1 VDSTGPGPSGLTV
14 AGADD
19 DALASRHPVAA
30 VSALGALGGAAFC
43 FVTGENLPVGLLP
56 QLSAGLR
63 VSLSAVG
70 LLVTIYAL
78 VVVAVSAP
86 FTHLTRDI
94 PRRPLLTGLLATFVL
109 GTLAASAAPSYGW
122 LIAARVVIALAQAL
136 FWSIVAVV
144 AVGLFPP
151 RARGKAV
158 AGVFAGSSIAL
169 ILGVPAG
176 TWIGQLAGW
185 RLAFVGLSGLG
196 LLDLAALA
204 VFLPS
209 MRSGEGHA
217 AAGTHP
223 DARRYL
229 LTVLTTILCVS
240 GSFTAYT
247 YVTAFLTRVSGL
259 PLRAVASILLLT
271 GIADAAGIVVTGFL
285 LDRRPTLA
293 RVGPVAV
300 LTAALFALFAF
311 GTSGAATIV
320 LQACAGTGLS
330 GVAIALQSHVLV
342 VAPRRT
348 DIASAWYSASFNVG
362 IAGGPVIGGL
372 VLSTL
377 GLRCTPLVGG
387 MLALLGL
394 AAVIVESQTGRRSPA
409 G

>member
-1 VDSTGPGPSGLTV
+1 MGSASPGPAQLTDP
-14 AGADD
+14 GADD
-19 DALASRHPVAA
+19 GAFASRHPVAA
-30 VSALGALGGAAFC
+30 VAAVAALSGASFC
-43 FVTGENLPVGLLP
+43 FVTGESLPVGLLP
-56 QLSAGLR
+56 QLSASLR

-86 FTHLTRDI
+86 LTHLTRDV
-94 PRRPLLTGLLATFVL
+94 PRRPLLSGLLATFVL
-109 GTLAASAAPSYGW
+109 ANLAASAAPSYGW

-151 RARGKAV
+151 RARGRAV
-158 AGVFAGSSIAL
+158 AAVFAGSSMAL

-176 TWIGQLAGW
+176 TLIGQLAGW

-204 VFLPS
+204 VLLPS

-217 AAGTHP
+217 AVGTHP
-223 DARRYL
+223 DARRYR
-229 LTVLTTILCVS
+229 LTVLTTILCV
-240 GSFTAYT
+240 GGFFTAYT
-247 YVTAFLTRVSGL
+247 YITAFLTRVSGL
-259 PLRAVASILLLT
+259 PLRAVAPVLLLI
-271 GIADAAGIVVTGFL
+271 GVADAAGIVVTGLL
-285 LDRRPTLA
+285 LDRHPTLA

-300 LTAALFALFAF
+300 LAAALLALFAF

-320 LQACAGTGLS
+320 LEGCAGMGLA
-330 GVAIALQSHVLV
+330 GLAIANQSHVLV

-348 DIASAWYSASFNVG
+348 DIASAWLSASFNVG
-362 IAGGPVIGGL
+362 IAGGPVIGGV

-394 AAVIVESQTGRRSPA
+394 AAVLAESRLSRGSPSR
-409 G
+409 

>member
-1 VDSTGPGPSGLTV
+1 VGSASPGPAQLTDP
-14 AGADD
+14 GADD
-19 DALASRHPVAA
+19 GAFASRHPVAA
-30 VSALGALGGAAFC
+30 VAAVAALSGASFC
-43 FVTGENLPVGLLP
+43 FVTGESLPVGLLP
-56 QLSAGLR
+56 QLSASLR

-86 FTHLTRDI
+86 LTHLTRDV
-94 PRRPLLTGLLATFVL
+94 PRRPLLSGLLATFVL
-109 GTLAASAAPSYGW
+109 ANLAASAAPSYGW

-151 RARGKAV
+151 RARGRAV
-158 AGVFAGSSIAL
+158 AAVFAGSSMAL

-176 TWIGQLAGW
+176 TLIGQLAGW

-204 VFLPS
+204 VLLPS

-217 AAGTHP
+217 AVGTHP
-223 DARRYL
+223 DARRYR
-229 LTVLTTILCVS
+229 LTVLTTILCV
-240 GSFTAYT
+240 GGFFTAYT
-247 YVTAFLTRVSGL
+247 YITAFLTRVSGL
-259 PLRAVASILLLT
+259 PLRAVAPVLLLI
-271 GIADAAGIVVTGFL
+271 GVADAAGIVVTGLL
-285 LDRRPTLA
+285 LDRHPTLA

-300 LTAALFALFAF
+300 LAAALLALFAF

-320 LQACAGTGLS
+320 LEGCAGMGLA
-330 GVAIALQSHVLV
+330 GLAIANQSHVLV

-348 DIASAWYSASFNVG
+348 DIASAWLSASFNVG
-362 IAGGPVIGGL
+362 IAGGPVIGGV

-394 AAVIVESQTGRRSPA
+394 AAVLAESRLSRGSPSR
-409 G
+409 